1 MRQIVAIGG
10 LGQFADESAKR
21 IYDYLLRLCAKP
33 RPRVCFIPTASGES
47 RERVVGFYDAFSAL
61 SCEPSWLSLFNLP
74 SKDLAD
80 LVLSQDLIFVGGG
93 NTRSMLALWREW
105 ELDTILRE
113 ALENGVVLAGS
124 SAGANCW
131 FEQCTTDSVPGDLTV
146 LSCLGFLEGSFTP
159 HYDVEP
165 KRKPALHAMLSGGAI
180 ESGYAADNEAA
191 LHFVDG
197 RLERAIRARK
207 EARAFRLYM
216 GEESV
221 KEEPLEMTQV

>member
-1 MRQIVAIGG
+1 MRRIVAIGG
-10 LGQFADESAKR
+10 LGQFADESARR
-21 IYDYLLRLCAKP
+21 IYEYLLRLCAKP

-47 RERVVGFYDAFSAL
+47 YERVVGFYDAFRSLA
-61 SCEPSWLSLFNLP
+61 CEPSWLSLFNLP
-74 SKDLAD
+74 SGDLAD
-80 LVLSQDLIFVGGG
+80 FVLNKELVFVGGG

-105 ELDTILRE
+105 GLDKILHD
-113 ALENGVVLAGS
+113 ASENGTVLAGS

-165 KRKPALHAMLSGGAI
+165 KRKPALRAMLSSGAI
-180 ESGYAADNEAA
+180 RPGYAADNETA

-197 RLERAIRARK
+197 KFERAIRARK
-207 EARAFRLYM
+207 EARAYRVYLAD
-216 GEESV
+216 GGV
-221 KEEPLEMTQV
+221 KEEPLEMTEI